1 MNAEKLIQQLQLQ
14 PHPEGGF
21 YKEVYRSE
29 GLIAANCLPPDFGGD
44 RHFAT
49 SIYYLLQQGDFS
61 AFHRIKSDEIWH
73 FYAGGMLW
81 LHVIDHAGNYR
92 QLQLGAAPENGAWF
106 QAVMPAGVWFA
117 AEPAPETEFTLA
129 GCTVSPGFDFRDFEM
144 AKKETLLR
152 QHPTHR
158 AVIER
163 LCR

>member
-1 MNAEKLIQQLQLQ
+1 
-14 PHPEGGF
+14 
-21 YKEVYRSE
+21 
-29 GLIAANCLPPDFGGD
+29 
-44 RHFAT
+44 
-49 SIYYLLQQGDFS
+49 
-61 AFHRIKSDEIWH
+61 
-73 FYAGGMLW
+73 
-81 LHVIDHAGNYR
+81 VIDHAGNYR